1 MSDFAMPPL
10 VHDFADRPV
19 QLRALL
25 ALWDTSV
32 AMLLER
38 LEGVTD
44 EEWTWEPG
52 PTLRSLSWSA
62 IHLGELGRLR
72 SDWTTGSHS
81 LRREDL
87 TWPTTAAQGVVAMRE
102 GLDAWRG
109 TLGQVDDE
117 LLDIV
122 GGSSFPEGLDPQLPL
137 IDIAWWNT
145 RELIHHGADM
155 ATVRDLYSATT
166 TSTSPTGAPA

>member
-1 MSDFAMPPL
+1 MSDPGAPPL
-10 VHDFADRPV
+10 VHDYADHPV

-32 AMLLER
+32 AMLLDR
-38 LEGVTD
+38 LEGVSD
-44 EEWTWEPG
+44 DEWTWQSHPS
-52 PTLRSLSWSA
+52 LRSLWWTGK
-62 IHLGELGRLR
+62 HLGELGTLR

-87 TWPTTAAQGVVAMRE
+87 TWPETATEGVAAMKA

-117 LLDIV
+117 DLDTV
-122 GGSSFPEGLDPQLPL
+122 GRSAFPDGLDPQLPL
-137 IDIAWWNT
+137 IDIVWWNT

-155 ATVRDLYSATT
+155 ATVRDLYA
-166 TSTSPTGAPA
+166 AQ

>member
-1 MSDFAMPPL
+1 MTDPEAPPL
-10 VHDFADRPV
+10 VHDYADHPV

-38 LEGVTD
+38 LDGVGD
-44 EEWTWEPG
+44 AEWAWQPG
-52 PTLRSLSWSA
+52 PGLRSLAWTA
-62 IHLGELGRLR
+62 EHVRDLGLLR

-87 TWPTTAAQGVVAMRE
+87 TWPSAAAEGLAAMRE
-102 GLDAWRG
+102 GLDAWRD
-109 TLGQVDDE
+109 TLGRVDDAD
-117 LLDIV
+117 LDQV
-122 GGSSFPEGLDPQLPL
+122 GRSAFPDGLDPHLPL

-145 RELIHHGADM
+145 RELIHHGSDM
-155 ATVRDLYSATT
+155 ATVRDLYA
-166 TSTSPTGAPA
+166 AR

>member
-1 MSDFAMPPL
+1 MSDPGMPPL
-10 VHDFADRPV
+10 VHDFTDHPV
-19 QLRALL
+19 QLRPLL
-25 ALWDTSV
+25 ALWDTS
-32 AMLLER
+32 AEMLLER

-44 EEWTWEPG
+44 EEWTWQPA
-52 PTLRSLSWSA
+52 PTLRSLSWTA
-62 IHLGELGRLR
+62 IHLGELGTLR

-87 TWPTTAAQGVVAMRE
+87 TWPETATEGMAAMKV

-109 TLGQVDDE
+109 TLGEVDDE
-117 LLDIV
+117 DLDTV
-122 GGSSFPEGLDPQLPL
+122 GRSAFPDGLDPQLPL

-155 ATVRDLYSATT
+155 ATVRDMYAVR
-166 TSTSPTGAPA
+166 